1 MGTAYEPL
9 EMSFPL
15 QKDTTARIYR
25 RTRPVRPEEYREISD
40 YLTGLYP
47 DYAPPA
53 AGRPPKRQPL
63 QRARRNNTASAWLHP
78 GQGGVVHFFG

>member
-1 MGTAYEPL
+1 MLEGTGVGTAYEPL

-15 QKDTTARIYR
+15 QMDTTARIYR

-47 DYAPPA
+47 DYAERYQFP
-53 AGRPPKRQPL
+53 
-63 QRARRNNTASAWLHP
+63 SWL
-78 GQGGVVHFFG
+78 FS